1 MSQDD
6 TDNNRKLRQVLITY
20 HSNIVV
26 HDFTSFNIERAC
38 KAKKWT
44 RYHRSQKLCFKDF
57 SFKIF
62 QIHTS
67 TGFISDSKGL
77 VGAFRHRLVFRGFKC
92 LVNQETPNFEK

>member
-38 KAKKWT
+38 RACQMKNT
-44 RYHRSQKLCFKDF
+44 IS
-57 SFKIF
+57 KI
-62 QIHTS
+62 T
-67 TGFISDSKGL
+67 
-77 VGAFRHRLVFRGFKC
+77 
-92 LVNQETPNFEK
+92 ETMF